1 MNYIGLDIGTTTIC
15 AVCLDEEGH
24 LLCSNTLQNSGNVEG
39 KAFEALQ
46 SPHVIL
52 NSCRQL
58 IAEIT
63 GQFRDIAAIGIS
75 NQMHGILYVD
85 KNGTAVS
92 PLYTWQDE
100 RGNLCLEA
108 EETYCMRLS
117 RITDYPMAT
126 GYGLTTHYYN
136 SINSCVPDGAVKLCT
151 IGDYIAMQLC
161 GIKAPRLH
169 PSNAASLGLFN
180 IETKQFDAAALK
192 KANID
197 TEILPD
203 ITTGEELLGVTE
215 DGIPVRS
222 AIGDNQASVFGSLS
236 DNSEIHINI
245 GTSSQISI
253 VTDNIAT
260 SVSLECR
267 PYLLD
272 KYLLVGA
279 PLCGG
284 YSYRILRDFFQE
296 AAGMFGIN
304 GLDNIYEKMNEAG
317 LEAYSS
323 NAEGLSFDTRFRGTR
338 NEPQLRASV
347 TGISSSNFKPGN
359 LIVALLRGIC
369 EELHECFSSIPNVQ
383 EKKGPI
389 CASGNGVRLNHL
401 MPRLLSDTFGRR
413 IIIPDSREEAST
425 GAAKAA
431 MLALKLKLLRS

>member
-24 LLCSNTLQNSGNVEG
+24 LLYSNTLQNSSNIEG

-46 SPHVIL
+46 SPHDIL
-52 NSCRQL
+52 DSCRQL
-58 IAEIT
+58 IAEII
-63 GQFRDIAAIGIS
+63 GQFNAIAAIGIS
-75 NQMHGILYVD
+75 NQMHGILYID
-85 KNGTAVS
+85 KSGTALS
-92 PLYTWQDE
+92 PLFTWQDE
-100 RGNLCLEA
+100 RGNLYHEA
-108 EETYCMRLS
+108 EETYCRRLS
-117 RITDYPMAT
+117 RITGYPMAT

-136 SINSCVPDGAVKLCT
+136 SINSCIPDGAVKLCT

-161 GIKAPRLH
+161 GTNAPRIH

-180 IETKQFDAAALK
+180 IKTKQFDAAALK

-203 ITTGEELLGVTE
+203 ITSVEEIIGIT
-215 DGIPVRS
+215 DSGIPVRT

-236 DNSEIHINI
+236 SNSDIHINI

-260 SVSLECR
+260 SASLECR

-284 YSYRILRDFFQE
+284 YSYRILKDFFAE
-296 AAGMFGIN
+296 AAVMLGIN
-304 GLDNIYEKMNEAG
+304 ELDSIYEKMNEAG

-323 NAEGLSFDTRFRGTR
+323 NVEGLSFDTRFRGTR

-347 TGISSSNFKPGN
+347 TGISPSNFKPGN

-389 CASGNGVRLNHL
+389 CASGNGVRLNPL
-401 MPRLLSDTFGRR
+401 MPRLLEDTFGRS
-413 IIIPDSREEAST
+413 IIIPDSREDAST

-431 MLALKLKLLRS
+431 MLALK

>member
-1 MNYIGLDIGTTTIC
+1 MNYIGIDIGTTTIC
-15 AVCLDEEGH
+15 AACLDEKGH
-24 LLCSNTLQNSGNVEG
+24 LLYSSTMPNSGNKSG

-46 SPHVIL
+46 SPYDIL
-52 NSCRQL
+52 NNCRQL

-63 GQFRDIAAIGIS
+63 GQFKDIAAIGIS

-85 KNGTAVS
+85 KNGSAIS

-100 RGNLCLEA
+100 RGNLYHGA

-117 RITDYPMAT
+117 RITGYSMAT

-136 SINSCVPDGAVKLCT
+136 CINSCIPAGTVKLCT
-151 IGDYIAMQLC
+151 IGDYVAMQLC
-161 GIKAPRLH
+161 GTNVPRIH
-169 PSNAASLGLFN
+169 PSNAAALGLFN
-180 IETKQFDAAALK
+180 IKTNQFDAAALK

-197 TEILPD
+197 SMVLPEI
-203 ITTGEELLGVTE
+203 TKGEELIGSTQS
-215 DGIPVRS
+215 GIPVCS

-236 DNSEIHINI
+236 GNSEIHINI

-253 VTDNIAT
+253 VTDIIAT
-260 SVSLECR
+260 SASIECR

-284 YSYRILRDFFQE
+284 YSYRILKDFFE
-296 AAGMFGIN
+296 ESAAMLGIG
-304 GLDNIYEKMNEAG
+304 GLDSVYEKMNKAG
-317 LEAYSS
+317 LEAYDRG
-323 NAEGLSFDTRFRGTR
+323 AEGLSFITRFRGTR
-338 NEPQLRASV
+338 NEPHLRGSV

-369 EELHECFSSIPNVQ
+369 EELYECFSSIPDAQ

-389 CASGNGVRLNHL
+389 YAGGNGVRLNPL
-401 MPRLLSDTFGRR
+401 MPKLLEDTFGRS
-413 IIIPDSREEAST
+413 IIIPDNREEASA

-431 MLALKLKLLRS
+431 MLALNHIR

>member
-1 MNYIGLDIGTTTIC
+1 MNYIGIDIGTTTIC

-24 LLCSNTLQNSGNVEG
+24 LLYSNTMQNSSNMAG

-46 SPHVIL
+46 SPHSIE
-52 NSCRQL
+52 NCCRQL

-63 GQFRDIAAIGIS
+63 GQFEDIAAIGIS

-85 KNGTAVS
+85 KSGTAIS
-92 PLYTWQDE
+92 PLFTWQDE
-100 RGNLCLEA
+100 RGNLYHGA
-108 EETYCMRLS
+108 EDTYCMRLS
-117 RITDYPMAT
+117 RITGYPMAT

-136 SINSCVPDGAVKLCT
+136 CINSCIPDGAVKLCT
-151 IGDYIAMQLC
+151 IGDYVAMQLC
-161 GIKAPRLH
+161 GADAPRIH

-180 IETKQFDAAALK
+180 IKTNQFDAAALK

-197 TEILPD
+197 TTILPE
-203 ITTGEELLGVTE
+203 ITNGEELIGSTE
-215 DGIPVRS
+215 SGIPVRS

-236 DNSEIHINI
+236 GNSEIHINI

-253 VTDNIAT
+253 VTDIIAT
-260 SVSLECR
+260 SASIECR

-284 YSYRILRDFFQE
+284 YSYRILKDFFAE
-296 AAGMFGIN
+296 SAEMLGISD
-304 GLDNIYEKMNEAG
+304 LDSIYEKMNEAG
-317 LEAYSS
+317 LEAYSRG
-323 NAEGLSFDTRFRGTR
+323 AEGLSFDTRFRGTR
-338 NEPQLRASV
+338 NEPQLRGSV
-347 TGISSSNFKPGN
+347 TGISSSNLKPGN

-383 EKKGPI
+383 EKEGPI
-389 CASGNGVRLNHL
+389 YASGNGVRLNPL
-401 MPRLLSDTFGRR
+401 MPRLLEDTFGRS
-413 IIIPDSREEAST
+413 IIIPDNREEAST

-431 MLALKLKLLRS
+431 MLASNSY